1 MRRTTWK
8 IKLMQE
14 ADMPTEHHAVPMTR
28 DEEWKYA
35 ERSMSWDGW
44 GSPIGLG
51 FMLIALGIA
60 SLLLRFAIVGF

>member
-1 MRRTTWK
+1 
-8 IKLMQE
+8 
-14 ADMPTEHHAVPMTR
+14 MPTEHHAVPMTR